1 MRKTITLSL
10 ALCGALVV
18 FAGCSQKQEVAFS
31 KDKTVAAISTYT
43 PSQFKAYGPA
53 ERTTLSATMQVAA
66 EQTLAT
72 GNRYFAIV
80 KPDQVSNTKGSMMN
94 TMKEFIDKCYPSV
107 FGTVFT
113 LGKCGMSNMST
124 GNMVIVMAKTPS
136 DKVMMYDANEVIGEL
151 KKQDFYDQS
160 RQNVDIVSTDKGDT
174 K

>member
-31 KDKTVAAISTYT
+31 KDKTIIAVHAFT
-43 PSQFKAYGPA
+43 PAGFSSSGSVEQK
-53 ERTTLSATMQVAA
+53 TLSAVMQIAA

-94 TMKEFIDKCYPSV
+94 TMKEFIDKCYPAYVSMN
-107 FGTVFT
+107 
-113 LGKCGMSNMST
+113 LNKCGVAYVAN
-124 GNMVIVMAKTPS
+124 GNMVIATSKTPS

-160 RQNVDIVSTDKGDT
+160 RQNVDIVLTDKGDT